1 MTAALILTPD
11 TVKAQCEGSI
21 IMGLTATY
29 KSGITISNGKVT
41 EQNFDRYS
49 LLKIDET
56 PEIDV
61 TVVKT
66 TDPPEGAGE
75 SGLANVA
82 PALANAIFNLT
93 GKRIRN
99 LPFRMEDI

>member
-1 MTAALILTPD
+1 
-11 TVKAQCEGSI
+11 AQCEGSI

-29 KSGITISNGKVT
+29 KSGITIAKGRVV
-41 EQNFDRYS
+41 EQNFDKYS
-49 LLKIDET
+49 LLKINET

-61 TVVKT
+61 TVVQS

-82 PALANAIFNLT
+82 PALANAIFDLT

-99 LPFRMEDI
+99 LPFNLGEV